1 MHFGPIEETTRAS
14 AGYSHRGYQPH
25 ESSEEALHL
34 YDTSAALLTAPNLA
48 GSPRWAVIRQ
58 TIKPSTGEVNTRHIL
73 NTERGLHLTL
83 INGITLIAERSLPKA
98 LYGTNVDDLTQD
110 EVPDALG
117 KFDREI
123 GEALHVDL
131 PPVGTWAACRADYC
145 RNDELGDELAVR
157 RALLDARNVQLPRR
171 GRPVCGD
178 SGTSLRWLGSAYQFK
193 LYGKLAESG
202 DTAATGVLR
211 AEATVRHAKT
221 FRELTSTGPGE
232 VVQLLD
238 VLTPHVRDQ
247 VLARFSDVFER
258 VHMSERELSD
268 WDFCQEFTDY
278 FSGRRAMQLLGFT
291 FLYQLAGFPS
301 ASEIAKGRQIL
312 GFKRSTM
319 YRALADLRA
328 FRLHLVEQ
336 GYQRPALLANA
347 ANTYERGLDEL
358 AAVAFQDDEH
368 FVRYVASL
376 KRYTRQEAA

>member
-1 MHFGPIEETTRAS
+1 
-14 AGYSHRGYQPH
+14 
-25 ESSEEALHL
+25 L

-48 GSPRWAVIRQ
+48 GSPRWGIIRQ

-73 NTERGLHLTL
+73 NTDRGLHLTL

-98 LYGTNVDDLTQD
+98 LHGTNVVDLDQAD
-110 EVPDALG
+110 VPAALG

-123 GEALHVDL
+123 AEALRVEL
-131 PPVGTWAACRADYC
+131 PAVGTWAACRADYC

-157 RALLDARNVQLPRR
+157 RALLDARNVQLRGR

-202 DTAATGVLR
+202 DAAATGILR

-221 FRELTSTGPGE
+221 FRELTGTSAGE

-258 VHMSERELSD
+258 VHMSERELTD
-268 WDFCQEFTDY
+268 WQFCEEFTEY
-278 FSGRRAMQLLGFT
+278 FSSARAMQLIGFT
-291 FLYQLAGFPS
+291 FLYQLAGFP
-301 ASEIAKGRQIL
+301 AAGEIAKGRRVL

-328 FRLHLVEQ
+328 FRLHLVEK
-336 GYQRPALLANA
+336 GYQRPALLADA
-347 ANTYERGLDEL
+347 TNTYERGLDEL
-358 AAVAFQDDEH
+358 AAVAFQGDDE